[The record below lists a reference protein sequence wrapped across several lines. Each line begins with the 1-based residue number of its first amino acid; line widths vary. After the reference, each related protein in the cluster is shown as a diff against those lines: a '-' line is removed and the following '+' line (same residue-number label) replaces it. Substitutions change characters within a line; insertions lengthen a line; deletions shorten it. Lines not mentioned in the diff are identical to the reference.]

1 MRAHLT
7 LELRRR
13 DGVVL
18 ASRRGHNSV
27 MAGGAQLLG
36 SLFAGTAGIAPINR
50 MGVGVSSAPE
60 PAGFDTAALTPGD
73 LAGATEV
80 ALTADA
86 FIQVPPDTGNRV
98 VRVRVRGTLPE
109 SAAVGTIAEAGL
121 LARADDATAVLYNRI
136 TFAPV
141 RKADDHELTL
151 FWEVTFPY
159 GDLHW
164 LP

>member
-36 SLFAGTAGIAPINR
+36 SLFAGSGAAPINR
-50 MGVGVSSAPE
+50 MGVGTSSAPE

-80 ALTADA
+80 PLTADA
-86 FIQVPPDTGNRV
+86 FIQVPPDSGNRV

-121 LARADDATAVLYNRI
+121 LARTDDATAVLYNRI